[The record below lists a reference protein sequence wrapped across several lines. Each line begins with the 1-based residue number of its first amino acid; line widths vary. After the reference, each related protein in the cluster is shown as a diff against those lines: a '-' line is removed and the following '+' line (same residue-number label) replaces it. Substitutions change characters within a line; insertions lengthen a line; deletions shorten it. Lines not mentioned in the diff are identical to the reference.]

1 MFEEIDNLN
10 VNRGLSFNNK
20 ANDSKKYDK
29 NVRIW
34 DNNLKIYHKDKYDY
48 GHTHLWKSYAY
59 IFVPK
64 NFRVYKITTC

>member
-34 DNNLKIYHKDKYDY
+34 DNNLKIYHKDKYDC

-59 IFVPK
+59 ILFQ
-64 NFRVYKITTC
+64 KILEYIK